1 MTSHPERLPS
11 GDEAETRWSRLG
23 FGRRIALTVG
33 GEEPSGPEEAVTAL
47 AFARRMEEPNPL
59 WALLTAVG
67 AFVVVVALE
76 LLVQTTLTAGSWV
89 LAAGVAVG
97 VGLGIG
103 VGGRRQA
110 RRLASRAERVLAEE
124 G

>member
-11 GDEAETRWSRLG
+11 DDEAESRWSRLG
-23 FGRRIALTVG
+23 FGRRIALTMG
-33 GEEPSGPEEAVTAL
+33 GEEPSDPGEAVTAL
-47 AFARRMEEPNPL
+47 AFARRMEDRNPVWIL
-59 WALLTAVG
+59 VTVAG
-67 AFVVVVALE
+67 AFVVVIALE

-97 VGLGIG
+97 AGLGMG
-103 VGGRRQA
+103 LGGRRQA